1 MMALSGQSSMAN
13 GAQTA
18 CYRVLLAAFC
28 ALIAAV
34 VLMMP
39 AGLAAQQ
46 PAAHKADKKRIL
58 SCIATVE
65 QISRQLPAYGLLSN
79 NGSVDI
85 CLFTETSRCV
95 RDNPSPGQTW
105 RETWAACFAPEYD
118 IWEELLK
125 EAYGAMVEKLS
136 KLDRQFPEPESAL
149 QLFEIA
155 HRAWEA
161 WAGVECEYQRAL
173 RKGGSDYAFA
183 SGPCMVVLMARQM
196 LHYRSSL

>member
-1 MMALSGQSSMAN
+1 MMALSGQPSMAN
-13 GAQTA
+13 GAQTG

-46 PAAHKADKKRIL
+46 PDVRKADKKRIL

-79 NGSVDI
+79 GSVDI
-85 CLFTETSRCV
+85 CLFAETGRCV
-95 RDNPSPGQTW
+95 RDNPSPGQTP

-125 EAYGAMVEKLS
+125 ESYGSMVEKLS
-136 KLDRQFPEPESAL
+136 KYDREYPTPEAAL
-149 QLFEIA
+149 PLFEIA

-161 WAGVECEYQRAL
+161 WAGVECEYERAL
-173 RKGGSDYAFA
+173 VKGGSDYFRA
-183 SGPCMVVLMARQM
+183 SGTCMVVMMARRVM
-196 LHYRSSL
+196 HYRSSL

>member
-1 MMALSGQSSMAN
+1 MMALSRQPSMVN
-13 GAQTA
+13 GARTA
-18 CYRVLLAAFC
+18 CYRVLLDTFC

-46 PAAHKADKKRIL
+46 PDVRKADKKRIL

-79 NGSVDI
+79 GSVDI
-85 CLFTETSRCV
+85 CIFAETDRCV
-95 RDNPSPGQTW
+95 RNNQSSDRTP
-105 RETWAACFAPEYD
+105 RETWVNCMQPEYD

-125 EAYGAMVEKLS
+125 ESYASMVEKLS
-136 KLDRQFPEPESAL
+136 KFDRQYPEPEAAL
-149 QLFEIA
+149 QLFGVA
-155 HRAWEA
+155 HGAWEA
-161 WAGVECEYQRAL
+161 WAEAECEYQRVL
-173 RKGGSDYAFA
+173 RKGGSDYPFA
-183 SGPCMVVLMARQM
+183 SAPCMVVMMARRV